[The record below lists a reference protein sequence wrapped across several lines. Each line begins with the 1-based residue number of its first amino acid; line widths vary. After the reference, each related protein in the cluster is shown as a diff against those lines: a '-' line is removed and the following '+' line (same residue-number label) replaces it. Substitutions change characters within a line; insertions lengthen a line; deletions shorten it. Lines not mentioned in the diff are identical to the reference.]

1 MNSIA
6 QETLQKEQLI
16 FNQGYVDV
24 SKDGVLMY
32 AGNLL
37 RRAAMIYADVPAL
50 IHQDVTMTYKE
61 LYHHACRLS
70 VTLKE
75 RGVKPRDRVL
85 ILIENSP
92 LFYIAYYGAWQIGAV
107 VAPLNTFLKET
118 ELAHIIKDADPVCIL
133 TSSEYVP
140 LLERVKGISLPP
152 VLTESDI
159 QPSSTADFSCVL
171 DQTIDLNQDEMAALL
186 YTSGTTGVPK
196 GVMLSSKNIM
206 TSLLQGFAR
215 LKIGSG
221 QRLFGV
227 LPLFHAFAQGACVWG
242 ALFKG
247 ATVILVPK
255 IERRHILAG
264 LKHQPT
270 IFLGVPA
277 LYGLMCLMKNA
288 PLDSVEYFVSGGD
301 ALSDKIRAYFE
312 LLYRR
317 KICNGYGL
325 TETSPTLAVTME
337 DEVMPTN
344 TIGLPLVGVDCSI
357 RDEQHGKEVA
367 SGDIGEL
374 WVRGDNVMLGYY
386 NAPEATSKVLQ
397 NGWFNTGD
405 LVYTD
410 EKGRLV
416 ISGRTKDLISNKG
429 FKIYPQE
436 IENVLLSHPNVF
448 QVGVVGKHDE
458 HQGEIPVAF
467 VQLRNDEPD
476 IQNVLRKLCSDHLAS
491 YKVPK
496 IFICSTETLPAT
508 ATGKIDKKVLRKR
521 LAEMHD

>member
-1 MNSIA
+1 MNTFA
-6 QETLQKEQLI
+6 QKVLQKEQVI
-16 FNQGYVDV
+16 FNEAQADV
-24 SKDGVLMY
+24 TKNGALMY

-37 RRAAMIYADVPAL
+37 KRAAHLYADVPAL
-50 IHQDVTMTYKE
+50 IYQDSTMTYKE
-61 LYHHACRLS
+61 LYHHACRVS
-70 VTLKE
+70 KMLKE
-75 RGVKPRDRVL
+75 RGVNPRDRVL
-85 ILIENSP
+85 IMIENSP

-118 ELAHIIKDADPVCIL
+118 ELNHIVKDAAPVCIV

-140 LLERVKGISLPP
+140 LFKKVESASSIPI
-152 VLTESDI
+152 LTESDM
-159 QPSSTADFSCVL
+159 QPSQTADTTCVL
-171 DQTIDLNQDEMAALL
+171 DQVTDLNQEEMAALL

-215 LKIGSG
+215 LHITSHH
-221 QRLFGV
+221 RIFGV

-242 ALFKG
+242 ALYKG

-255 IERRHILAG
+255 IERRYILAG
-264 LKHQPT
+264 LKHKPT

-288 PLDSVEYFVSGGD
+288 PLDSVEFFVSGGD
-301 ALSDKIRAYFE
+301 ALSDKIRAYFA
-312 LLYRR
+312 LIYRR

-325 TETSPTLAVTME
+325 TETSPTLSVSME
-337 DEVMPTN
+337 DEIVPTN
-344 TIGLPLVGVDCSI
+344 TIGLPLIGVSCSI
-357 RDEQHGKEVA
+357 RDEVSGQEVA
-367 SGDIGEL
+367 HGQIGEL

-397 NGWFNTGD
+397 DGWFNTGD
-405 LVYTD
+405 LVYLD
-410 EKGRLV
+410 EKSRLV

-429 FKIYPQE
+429 LKIYPQE

-458 HQGEIPVAF
+458 QQGEIPVAF
-467 VQLRNDEPD
+467 VQLRKDEPG
-476 IQNVLRKLCSDHLAS
+476 IEQALRKLCLDHLAS
-491 YKVPK
+491 YKVPNY
-496 IFICSTETLPAT
+496 FICSTEPLPAT
-508 ATGKIDKKVLRKR
+508 ATGKIDKKQLRKR
-521 LAEMHD
+521 LVTM

>member
-1 MNSIA
+1 MNNFA
-6 QETLQKEQLI
+6 QKTLQKEQII
-16 FNQGYVDV
+16 FDRARADV

-37 RRAAMIYADVPAL
+37 KRAAHLYPDVPAL
-50 IHQDVTMTYKE
+50 IYQDTTMTYKE
-61 LYHHACRLS
+61 LYHHACKLS
-70 VTLKE
+70 KTLKE

-85 ILIENSP
+85 VLIENSP

-107 VAPLNTFLKET
+107 VAPLNTFLKEV
-118 ELAHIIKDADPVCIL
+118 ELNHIIKDAAPVCIL

-140 LLERVKGISLPP
+140 LLEKVESASSIPI
-152 VLTESDI
+152 LTESDI
-159 QPSSTADFSCVL
+159 QPSQAADATCVL
-171 DQTIDLNQDEMAALL
+171 DHTVELGADEMSALL

-196 GVMLSSKNIM
+196 GVMLSSRNIM
-206 TSLLQGFAR
+206 ISLLQGFAR
-215 LKIGSG
+215 LHITSHH
-221 QRLFGV
+221 RVFGV
-227 LPLFHAFAQGACVWG
+227 LPLFHAFAQAACVWG

-264 LKHQPT
+264 LKHKPT

-337 DEVMPTN
+337 DEIMPTS
-344 TIGLPLVGVDCSI
+344 TIGLPLVGVSCSI
-357 RDEQHGKEVA
+357 RDEQGKEVA
-367 SGDIGEL
+367 HGDIGEL
-374 WVRGDNVMLGYY
+374 WVRGDNIMLGYY
-386 NAPEATSKVLQ
+386 NAPEATSNVLK

-405 LVYTD
+405 LVYLD
-410 EKGRLV
+410 EEGRLV
-416 ISGRTKDLISNKG
+416 IAGRTKDLISNKG

-458 HQGEIPVAF
+458 QQGEIPVAF
-467 VQLRNDEPD
+467 VQLRTDEPN
-476 IQNVLRKLCSDHLAS
+476 IEQALRKLCSDHLAS

-496 IFICSTETLPAT
+496 LFICSTELLPTT
-508 ATGKIDKKVLRKR
+508 ATGKVDKKQLRKR
-521 LAEMHD
+521 LVNMQV

>member
-1 MNSIA
+1 MNNIA
-6 QETLQKEQLI
+6 QDTLQKEQAV
-16 FNQGYVDV
+16 FNRAYIDV
-24 SKDGVLMY
+24 SKDDVLMY

-37 RRAAMIYADVPAL
+37 QRAARLYANLPAL
-50 IHQDVTMTYKE
+50 IYQDSTITYKE
-61 LYHHACRLS
+61 LYHYACRLS

-107 VAPLNTFLKET
+107 VVPLNTFLKEA
-118 ELAHIIKDADPVCIL
+118 ELTHIIQDAAPVCIL
-133 TSSEYVP
+133 TSSEYIP
-140 LLERVKGISLPP
+140 LFEQINSMSLPP
-152 VLTESDI
+152 ILTESDI
-159 QPSSTADFSCVL
+159 QPSQVADATCLL
-171 DQTIDLNQDEMAALL
+171 DQTVELGHDEMAALL
-186 YTSGTTGVPK
+186 YTSGTTGFPK
-196 GVMLSSKNIM
+196 GVMLSSKNVM

-215 LKIGSG
+215 LHISEGH
-221 QRLFGV
+221 RVFGV
-227 LPLFHAFAQGACVWG
+227 LPLFHAFAQGACIWG

-255 IERRHILAG
+255 IERRHILAA

-301 ALSDKIRAYFE
+301 ALSDKIRAYFA

-325 TETSPTLAVTME
+325 TETSPTLSVTME
-337 DEVMPTN
+337 DEAMLTS
-344 TIGLPLVGVDCSI
+344 TIGLPLVGVSCSI
-357 RDEQHGKEVA
+357 RDEQGKEVA

-374 WVRGDNVMLGYY
+374 WVRGDNIMIGYY

-397 NGWFNTGD
+397 DGWFNTGD
-405 LVYTD
+405 LVYID

-416 ISGRTKDLISNKG
+416 ISGRTKDLIINKG
-429 FKIYPQE
+429 LNIYPQE
-436 IENVLLSHPNVF
+436 IENVILSHPSVF

-458 HQGEIPVAF
+458 QQGEVPVAF
-467 VQLRNDEPD
+467 VQLRKDEPNME
-476 IQNVLRKLCSDHLAS
+476 QVLRKLCLDHLAS

-496 IFICSTETLPAT
+496 SFICSTEPLLAT

-521 LAEMHD
+521 LETMK

>member
-1 MNSIA
+1 MNTYA
-6 QETLQKEQLI
+6 QEILKQEQAVFDAARTDI
-16 FNQGYVDV
+16 

-37 RRAAMIYADVPAL
+37 KRAAMLYANVPAL
-50 IHQDVTMTYKE
+50 IYQDSTMTYKE

-70 VTLKE
+70 KTLKE

-85 ILIENSP
+85 IFIENSP

-118 ELAHIIKDADPVCIL
+118 ELSHIIQDAAPVCIL

-140 LLERVKGISLPP
+140 LLERVKNVSLPP
-152 VLTESDI
+152 ILTESEI
-159 QPSSTADFSCVL
+159 QPSQTADAMCVL
-171 DQTIDLNQDEMAALL
+171 DQTIELEREEMAALL

-215 LKIGSG
+215 LHIGEG
-221 QRLFGV
+221 QRVFGV

-242 ALFKG
+242 AFFKG

-255 IERRHILAG
+255 IERRYILAA
-264 LKHQPT
+264 LKHRPT
-270 IFLGVPA
+270 VFLGVPA

-301 ALSDKIRAYFE
+301 ALSDKIRAYFA

-317 KICNGYGL
+317 HICNGYGL

-337 DEVMPTN
+337 DEIMPTS

-357 RDEQHGKEVA
+357 RDEQGNEVA
-367 SGDIGEL
+367 HGDIGEL
-374 WVRGDNVMLGYY
+374 WVKGDNIMLGYY

-405 LVYTD
+405 LVYVD

-458 HQGEIPVAF
+458 QQGEVPVAF
-467 VQLRNDEPD
+467 VQLRKDEDD
-476 IQNVLRKLCSDHLAS
+476 IVNVLRKLCMDHLAS

-496 IFICSTETLPAT
+496 MFICSTETLPAT
-508 ATGKIDKKVLRKR
+508 ATGKIDKKILRKR